1 MNKEKRLKEN
11 EILTRITNLKNEIN
25 SLSVFHPVQL
35 IAVSKTK
42 PISDIYAA
50 IKANH
55 REFGENKVQEAM
67 EKWPEIKQEYPDV
80 ILHLIGGL
88 QKNKVRKA
96 IQLFDVIQT
105 LDREDLADAIARIA
119 IEEGRNPQLYIQVNI
134 GDEPQKSGVSQGDL
148 KNFYDY
154 CHHDLNLN
162 IQGLMAI
169 PPEGEDAT
177 PYFKWLHTQ
186 RQKLALPYLSMGM
199 SADYKQ
205 AIAEGATHIR
215 LGQAIFGGRT

>member
-1 MNKEKRLKEN
+1 MKEN
-11 EILTRITNLKNEIN
+11 EIFTRITQIKNEIN
-25 SLSVFHPVQL
+25 LLSVFHPAQL

-50 IKANH
+50 IKAGH

-67 EKWPEIKQEYPDV
+67 EKWQNIKQEYPDV
-80 ILHLIGGL
+80 TLHLIGGL

-119 IEEGRNPQLYIQVNI
+119 PEEGRNPELYIQVNV
-134 GDEPQKSGVSQGDL
+134 GDEPQKSGVSR
-148 KNFYDY
+148 KNLDSFYGY
-154 CHHDLNLN
+154 CHYDLSLN

-169 PPEGEDAT
+169 PPEREDAT
-177 PYFKWLHTQ
+177 PYFKWLHQ
-186 RQKLALPYLSMGM
+186 QQEKLGLPYLSMGM